1 LTDTPATE
9 HGHASLERL
18 FKPRSIA
25 LVGATDRSIW
35 SVSAFDNLSRFGF
48 GGRIHLINPKG
59 GVIHG
64 SVAAPSCAA
73 VGEQIDAALVMVP
86 ESVLLDTFDDLE
98 KAGIAGAVIL
108 SSGFAEVG
116 PSGAARQRELAARAQ
131 KAGIRLIG
139 PNCLGFANFVANT
152 PLWST
157 PLRRPMPNAS
167 LAIVSQSGAL
177 AGQLEQF
184 AFQQRIALTHIVST
198 GNEADVT
205 VADVIE
211 YLVAQ
216 PEPRAIALFLETVRD
231 PGRFIAAAS
240 AARAK
245 GKPITV
251 LKVGSS
257 EAAAQAAQAHT
268 GSLVGNDAVF
278 SAVCKRFGISRV
290 HSLEELIVTAD
301 LFSHLQGIE
310 GGGLALAAMS
320 GGLCEIA
327 IDQSEQLGLPLASL
341 ASQTK
346 TKLRKILPPLA
357 TPANPLDVTGAA
369 MLEPELL
376 VESIATLAKDPA
388 VGVVA
393 FVFDIPLQE
402 DKRGAAR
409 NFIKHVS
416 SGFATTD
423 KPCLLLSHAFS
434 SMSKEGRALANEYNI
449 VYCGGGVHLTLAA
462 LATMFRRRNTR
473 EPLSTIPGPRAATA
487 RRPDSERAVLD
498 HLAAHGV
505 TVIPG
510 SIAKSAAEAAA
521 AASRVG
527 GPVVLKI
534 ASADI
539 QHKTE
544 VGGVVLN
551 VVGDDAVTA
560 AHDALIARVSQAKPD
575 AKIDGVIVS
584 PMRKHGVELFVGT
597 LLDPQWGPVIAVGIG
612 GIWVEVLKDTSLRL
626 LPVSEADALEMLG
639 ELRGSAL
646 LNGFRGAPAVD
657 RAAVAR
663 AIAHIGNA
671 ALALGPDLVALE
683 VNPLLAS
690 PQGIEALDGLTVW
703 K

>member
-1 LTDTPATE
+1 MTATPATE
-9 HGHASLERL
+9 HRRAPLERL
-18 FKPRSIA
+18 FRPRSIA

-35 SVSAFDNLSRFGF
+35 SISAFDNLSRFGF
-48 GGRIHLINPKG
+48 GGPIHLINPKG

-64 SVAAPSCAA
+64 STAAPSCAS

-116 PSGAARQRELAARAQ
+116 PSGAARQRELAARAK

-152 PLWST
+152 PIWST
-157 PLRRPMPNAS
+157 PLRRPMPDAS
-167 LAIVSQSGAL
+167 VAIVSQSGAV

-184 AFQQRIALTHIVST
+184 AFQQRIALTHLVST

-205 VADVIE
+205 VADAIE

-231 PGRFIAAAS
+231 PERFIAAAS
-240 AARAK
+240 AARAQ

-251 LKVGSS
+251 LKVGRSA
-257 EAAAQAAQAHT
+257 AAAQAAQAHT

-278 SAVCKRFGISRV
+278 SALCGRFGITRV
-290 HSLEELIVTAD
+290 ASLEELIVTAD
-301 LFSHLQGIE
+301 LLSRLPGIE

-327 IDQSEQLGLPLASL
+327 LDQSEQLGLPLAALS
-341 ASQTK
+341 SQTR

-357 TPANPLDVTGAA
+357 TPANPLDVTGAG
-369 MLEPELL
+369 MLEPQLL
-376 VESIATLAKDPA
+376 VDSIATLAEDPA

-393 FVFDIPLQE
+393 FVFDIPQQE

-416 SGFATTD
+416 RGFATTD

-434 SMSKEGRALANEYNI
+434 SMSKEGRALANEYDI
-449 VYCGGGVHLTLAA
+449 VYCGGGVHLTLTA
-462 LATMFRRRNTR
+462 LANILKRRNAR
-473 EPLSTIPGPRAATA
+473 EPLATLPEPGAVTA
-487 RRPDSERAVLD
+487 RPDSERAVLD

-510 SIAKSAAEAAA
+510 PIAKSAAEAVAA
-521 AASRVG
+521 AGRAG

-534 ASADI
+534 ASTAI

-551 VVGDDAVTA
+551 VVGDDAVA
-560 AHDALIARVSQAKPD
+560 AAYESLIARVSQARPD

-597 LLDPQWGPVIAVGIG
+597 LLDPQWGPAIAVGIG

-626 LPVSEADALEMLG
+626 LPVSEADALEMLD

-663 AIAHIGNA
+663 AIARIGNA

-690 PQGIEALDGLTVW
+690 PQGIEALDGLAVW